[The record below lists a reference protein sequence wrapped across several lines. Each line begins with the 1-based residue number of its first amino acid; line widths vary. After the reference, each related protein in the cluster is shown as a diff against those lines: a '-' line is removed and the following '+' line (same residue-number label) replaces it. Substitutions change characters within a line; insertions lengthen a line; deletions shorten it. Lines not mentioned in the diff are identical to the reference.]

1 MAHRTA
7 AERRATRN
15 RKRKQRHAAADTL
28 ERDGWEVR
36 FVPGP
41 RLGPGVVS
49 AGPEEIAA
57 AMAGLPDD
65 LGWEWAAPRVLPAFQ
80 RVRPHPPG
88 SPDPVLRVV
97 PPGLPVSFSVDIGM
111 IHVTVSDAMVE
122 HWALPVA
129 DITAQAMVNL
139 HERAAGVTSE
149 QIVWGDVGGVR
160 TGMLQTGRSIGSS
173 LVLAPLEL
181 ARILGDAPRLLIA
194 PMRDLLVALPPDELE
209 LAAWLYGEIASDDPN
224 HLPGRI
230 FEFDG
235 RAITLSAV
243 AVDG

>member
-1 MAHRTA
+1 
-7 AERRATRN
+7 
-15 RKRKQRHAAADTL
+15 
-28 ERDGWEVR
+28 
-36 FVPGP
+36 
-41 RLGPGVVS
+41 VVS

-65 LGWEWAAPRVLPAFQ
+65 LSWEWAAPRVLPVFQ
-80 RVRPHPPG
+80 RVRPYPPG
-88 SPDPVLRVV
+88 SPDPVVRVL
-97 PPGLPVSFSVDIGM
+97 PPGLPVSLGVDLGLV
-111 IHVTVSDAMVE
+111 HATVSEAMVE
-122 HWALPVA
+122 RWSLPVA

-139 HERAAGVTSE
+139 HERAAGVAPE

-160 TGMLQTGRSIGSS
+160 TGLLQTGRSIGSS

-209 LAAWLYGEIASDDPN
+209 LAAWLFTEIATDDPN
-224 HLPGRI
+224 HLPARI

-235 RAITLSAV
+235 HAITLCAV
-243 AVDG
+243 AVHG